1 MKFYLAIL
9 ACLTVFFLSP
19 GCKKDD
25 TRKSDPY
32 KCTSCVATPEAKSA
46 NDASS
51 KGVYKGIV
59 IGSTGTIK
67 FDVLNSG
74 STIKAYL
81 TLDGTAIELTSSV
94 EWNGASGYIAPF
106 KGTLNGQ
113 QVTIS
118 FSVSAN
124 GSAPSVVSSNIPGH
138 SNAEFVLVKE
148 YSAALIECFEGSY
161 HTTRPEDGTFNIII
175 SRALGLW
182 GGIARENGQSGT
194 DDIEGT
200 IVNNQLLQDGK
211 TLVGTISNDEISG
224 SFKDSDGKTVT
235 VKGKRTL

>member
-1 MKFYLAIL
+1 MKLSSVVFLCFSA
-9 ACLTVFFLSP
+9 FFLST

-25 TRKSDPY
+25 NKKTEPY
-32 KCTSCVATPEAKSA
+32 KCASCVATPEAKAA

-51 KGVYKGIV
+51 KGIYKGIV

-74 STIKAYL
+74 TTIKAYL
-81 TLDGTAIELTSSV
+81 TLDGTAVELTSSV
-94 EWNGASGYIAPF
+94 EWNGTSRYIAPF

-118 FSVSAN
+118 FSVGPN
-124 GSAPSVVSSNIPGH
+124 GGEPSVVSANIPGH
-138 SNAEFVLVKE
+138 PNAEFVLVKE
-148 YSAALIECFEGSY
+148 YSGALIECFEGTY
-161 HTTRPEDGTFNIII
+161 HTTRPEDGTFNIIL

-182 GGIARENGQSGT
+182 GGLARENGQPDT
-194 DDIEGT
+194 EDVEGT
-200 IVNNQLLQDGK
+200 IVNNNLVQDGG
-211 TLVGTISNDEISG
+211 TTVGTISNDEITG
-224 SFKDSDGKTVT
+224 TFKDSDGRTVT